1 MPTLLKAPTRTLR
14 SRVFDS
20 TRWDHYQPRDDD
32 IIIGTY
38 SKCGTTWMQRIVG
51 MLVFRSAAP
60 RVLSEVSPWLDMRL
74 FESLETTL
82 NAAEVQTHRRFFKTH
97 LPLDALPI
105 YQGVKFIHV
114 ARDGRDA
121 AMSLHNHL
129 LNFSPVLRQRLDD
142 LSRSDP
148 KFGDG
153 YPPVPES
160 PAAFFADW
168 ITDGGSQGDL
178 GASFFHVENTYWR
191 ARADPDMLLVH
202 YNDLK
207 TDRGG
212 EMRRIA
218 AYLGIEIAD
227 ALWPELIE
235 AAGFDAMKAQG
246 DMLLPHAKQVWNG
259 GSSRF
264 MNKGMNKQWRGVFSP
279 GDLARYDDA
288 AGVHFTPDL
297 ARWVSMGHLAEQA
310 SDRRPPDGGTVKD

>member
-1 MPTLLKAPTRTLR
+1 MPALLKPPTRTLR

-20 TRWDHYQPRDDD
+20 TRWDSYQPRDDD

-60 RVLSEVSPWLDMRL
+60 RVIAEISPWLDMRL
-74 FESLETTL
+74 FGPLEPKL
-82 NAAEVQTHRRFFKTH
+82 EAAEAQTHRRFFKTH

-105 YQGVKFIHV
+105 YEGVKFIHV

-129 LNFSPVLRQRLDD
+129 LNFSPALRQRLDD

-148 KFGDG
+148 KFGDP
-153 YPPVPES
+153 YPPIPES

-168 ITDGGSQGDL
+168 ITNGGDQGDA
-178 GASFFHVENTYWR
+178 GASFFHVENTYWQ
-191 ARADPDMLLVH
+191 ARADSNMLLIH

-207 TDRGG
+207 IDRGG
-212 EMRRIA
+212 AMRRIA
-218 AYLGIEIAD
+218 AYLGIEIAET
-227 ALWPELIE
+227 LWPELIE

-246 DMLLPHAKQVWNG
+246 DALLPHAQLLLDG
-259 GSSRF
+259 
-264 MNKGMNKQWRGVFSP
+264 QP
-279 GDLARYDDA
+279 IDA
-288 AGVHFTPDL
+288 APTFWCGPQPCALPGSFEDGFALRVVHAPH
-297 ARWVSMGHLAEQA
+297 AREW
-310 SDRRPPDGGTVKD
+310 RRWRRRSV